1 MPLRIIEHDSGE
13 YRQMVELR
21 DEILRSPLG
30 LTFSNDDLAAECKDI
45 LIAAFEEERMVA
57 CCVLTTEDPKS
68 LRLRQMAV
76 SKAVQG
82 KGVGRAMIRFAE
94 TVSRDH
100 GYTKVTMHARSTA
113 VGFYEKMGYKVCS
126 PEFVEVTIPHY
137 IMEKT
142 LL

>member
-1 MPLRIIEHDSGE
+1 MALRIIEHDTPA
-13 YRQMVELR
+13 YRRMVALR
-21 DEILRSPLG
+21 DEILRRPLG
-30 LTFSNDDLAAECKDI
+30 LTFSEEDLAAERNDI

-57 CCVLTTEDPKS
+57 CCVLTPEGKTG

-76 SKAVQG
+76 SKEAQG

-94 TVSRDH
+94 TVARDH
-100 GYTKVTMHARSTA
+100 GYAKVTMHARATA
-113 VGFYEKMGYKVCS
+113 LGFYEKMGYAVSS

-137 IMEKT
+137 IMEKN

>member
-1 MPLRIIEHDSGE
+1 
-13 YRQMVELR
+13 MVELR
-21 DEILRSPLG
+21 DEILRRPLG
-30 LTFSNDDLAAECKDI
+30 LTFSKEDLAAESTDI

-57 CCVLTTEDPKS
+57 CCVLTPQGKLS

-76 SKAVQG
+76 SKEAQG

-94 TVSRDH
+94 TVARDH
-100 GYTKVTMHARSTA
+100 GYPKVIMHARATA
-113 VGFYEKMGYKVCS
+113 LGFYEKMGYKVCG

-137 IMEKT
+137 IMEKA

>member
-1 MPLRIIEHDSGE
+1 MALRIIEHDSSA
-13 YRQMVELR
+13 YRKMVELR
-21 DEILRSPLG
+21 DEILRRPLG
-30 LTFSNDDLAAECKDI
+30 LTFSEEDLAAERDDI

-57 CCVLTTEDPKS
+57 CCVLTPQNTAS

-76 SKAVQG
+76 SKEAQG

-94 TVSRDH
+94 TVARDH
-100 GYTKVTMHARSTA
+100 GYAKVTMHARASA
-113 VGFYEKMGYKVCS
+113 RGFYEKMGYTVSS

-137 IMEKT
+137 IMEKN